1 MMKDEWWMMND
12 EWWRYVFILRY
23 IMKENLIQQKTL
35 QFSIK
40 LAKFYMSLKDKKYY
54 EIASQL
60 FRSWTSIWA
69 NVAEAQWAVSK
80 KDFINKMAI
89 ALKESYETLYW
100 LEILEHWFDEHVIE
114 IKSDC
119 ESIVR
124 ILATIVKLSKE

>member
-1 MMKDEWWMMND
+1 MMND
-12 EWWRYVFILRY
+12 DCLFYLRT
-23 IMKENLIQQKTL
+23 IVMKENIIQQKTL
-35 QFSIK
+35 EFSIK

-69 NVAEAQWAVSK
+69 NVAEAQWAISK
-80 KDFINKMAI
+80 KDFINKMTI
-89 ALKESYETLYW
+89 ALKESYETLYR
-100 LEILEHWFDEHVIE
+100 LEILEHWFDEHVVE

-124 ILATIVKLSKE
+124 ILVTIVKSSKE

>member
-1 MMKDEWWMMND
+1 
-12 EWWRYVFILRY
+12 
-23 IMKENLIQQKTL
+23 MKENLIQQKTL

-100 LEILEHWFDEHVIE
+100 LEILEHWFDEHLVE

-124 ILATIVKLSKE
+124 ILATIVKSSKE

>member
-1 MMKDEWWMMND
+1 MND
-12 EWWRYVFILRY
+12 DCLFYLRT
-23 IMKENLIQQKTL
+23 IVMKENLIQQKTL
-35 QFSIK
+35 EFSIK

-69 NVAEAQWAVSK
+69 NVAEAQWAISK
-80 KDFINKMAI
+80 KDFINKMTI

-100 LEILEHWFDEHVIE
+100 LEILEHWFDEHVVE

-124 ILATIVKLSKE
+124 ILVTIVKSSKE

>member
-1 MMKDEWWMMND
+1 MMND
-12 EWWRYVFILRY
+12 DCLFYLRT
-23 IMKENLIQQKTL
+23 IVMKENLIQQKTL
-35 QFSIK
+35 EFSIK

-69 NVAEAQWAVSK
+69 NVAEAQWAISK
-80 KDFINKMAI
+80 KDFINKMTI
-89 ALKESYETLYW
+89 ALKESYETLYR
-100 LEILEHWFDEHVIE
+100 LEILEHWFDEHVVE

-124 ILATIVKLSKE
+124 ILVTIVKSSKE

>member
-1 MMKDEWWMMND
+1 MMND
-12 EWWRYVFILRY
+12 DCLFYLRT
-23 IMKENLIQQKTL
+23 IVMKENLIQQKTL
-35 QFSIK
+35 EFSIK

-69 NVAEAQWAVSK
+69 NVAEAQWAISK
-80 KDFINKMAI
+80 KDFINKMTI

-100 LEILEHWFDEHVIE
+100 LEILEHWFDEHVVE
-114 IKSDC
+114 TKTDC

-124 ILATIVKLSKE
+124 ILATIVKSSKE

>member
-1 MMKDEWWMMND
+1 MMND
-12 EWWRYVFILRY
+12 DCLFYLRT
-23 IMKENLIQQKTL
+23 IVMKENLIQQKTL
-35 QFSIK
+35 EFSIK

-69 NVAEAQWAVSK
+69 NVAEAQWAISK
-80 KDFINKMAI
+80 KDFINKMTI

-100 LEILEHWFDEHVIE
+100 LEILEHWFDEHVVE

-124 ILATIVKLSKE
+124 ILVTIVKSSKE